1 MKKLLVFAT
10 AVLTIIRLD
19 AQPPQGGM
27 GGGMGGGRPDGPPRG
42 EMGQRPT
49 TSIEETLTLEVFPEI
64 PDLSLKQRERVGS
77 IITKEMK
84 DVSKQMKK
92 RHELMVEKKEPLT
105 EKELTKNKEKSEKI
119 DKKIAEIKEK
129 SNKKIKKELSE
140 EQYKVFIEKR
150 DDFKFKRQRRGGSR
164 MGDGERRE
172 RPARPSFDGGN
183 GPEEGF

>member
-1 MKKLLVFAT
+1 MKKLLVFAI
-10 AVLTIIRLD
+10 AALAMVGLE

-42 EMGQRPT
+42 EMRQRPS

-64 PDLSLKQRERVGS
+64 PDLTLKQREKVGT

-84 DVSKQMKK
+84 DVSKQMRKK
-92 RHELMVEKKEPLT
+92 RELMFDKKEPLT
-105 EKELTKNKEKSEKI
+105 EKELSKNKEKSEKI

-129 SNKKIKKELSE
+129 SNKKIQKELTD

-150 DDFKFKRQRRGGSR
+150 NDFKFKQQRRGGPR
-164 MGDGERRE
+164 MGGGERGE
-172 RPARPSFDGGN
+172 RPSRPSFGEGN
-183 GPEEGF
+183 DPENAF